1 MADTINEGQHAG
13 EFIVSQANGGRSRDR
28 VTFASGEVIKPGHV
42 LGVVSS
48 SGEYKEYNPA
58 NADGSETA
66 VAVAYDHVDASGG
79 AADGPAVTR
88 DAEVNAGEL
97 VWFDGASDAQKSTGQ
112 DELEAQSGIIAR

>member
-42 LGVVSS
+42 LGVVST
-48 SGEYKEYNPA
+48 SGEYKEYNPS
-58 NADGSETA
+58 NTDGSETA

-88 DAEVNAGEL
+88 DAEVSSGDL
-97 VWFDGASDAQKSTGQ
+97 VWFSSATSAEKTTGK
-112 DELEAQSGIIAR
+112 DELQSNAGIIAR